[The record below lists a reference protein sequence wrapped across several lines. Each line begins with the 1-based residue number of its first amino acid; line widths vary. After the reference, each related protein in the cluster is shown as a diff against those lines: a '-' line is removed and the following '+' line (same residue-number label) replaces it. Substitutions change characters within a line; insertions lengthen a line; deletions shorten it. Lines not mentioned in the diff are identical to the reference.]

1 MADKYFRIKEG
12 CLLYEDYFAHKADRK
27 KIASVFTEVREKY
40 GIETQEFYPSKK
52 YFRIVP
58 TNNDNKKFSDCLKKT
73 SYGEFKKNSEISKMW
88 IELIKDIEHMEK
100 PRLIFYFDLLGHY
113 WKERLFDI
121 DGVLYCS
128 IESGGEVST
137 PDFAEEMK
145 ASEFY
150 KIVEDYEERNKK

>member
-1 MADKYFRIKEG
+1 MADKYFRIKKD
-12 CLLYEDYFAHKADRK
+12 CPLYIDYFAHEADRK
-27 KIASVFTEVREKY
+27 KIANAFIEVRKKY
-40 GIETQEFYPSKK
+40 GIESHEFYPSKK
-52 YFRIVP
+52 CFQIVP
-58 TNNDNKKFSDCLKKT
+58 TSNDSKKFSDSLKKT
-73 SYGEFKKNSEISKMW
+73 SYGEFKKNSEISKAW
-88 IELIKDIEHMEK
+88 IDLAKDIEHMEK
-100 PRLIFYFDLLGHY
+100 PRLIFYFDLLGRH

-128 IESGGEVST
+128 IESDREVST

>member
-1 MADKYFRIKEG
+1 MADKYFRIKKD
-12 CLLYEDYFAHKADRK
+12 CPLYEDYFAHESDKK
-27 KIASVFTEVREKY
+27 KIASAFTEVREKY
-40 GIETQEFYPSKK
+40 GIETHGFYPSKE

-58 TNNDNKKFSDCLKKT
+58 TSNDNKEFSDYLKKT
-73 SYGEFKKNSEISKMW
+73 NYGEFKKNSEISKAW
-88 IELIKDIEHMEK
+88 IDLAKDIEHMEK
-100 PRLIFYFDLLGHY
+100 PRLIFYFNLLGYH

-128 IESGGEVST
+128 IESDREVST

-150 KIVEDYEERNKK
+150 KIVEDCEERNKK

>member
-27 KIASVFTEVREKY
+27 KIASAFTEVREKY
-40 GIETQEFYPSKK
+40 GIETQEFYLSKK

-58 TNNDNKKFSDCLKKT
+58 TNNDNKKFADCLKKT
-73 SYGEFKKNSEISKMW
+73 SYGEFKKNSEISKAW
-88 IELIKDIEHMEK
+88 IELVKDIEYMEK
-100 PRLIFYFDLLGHY
+100 PRLIFYFDSLGHH

-128 IESGGEVST
+128 IEGDGEVSA